1 MSRQVFCGTSV
12 PRLWM
17 VLWSSLIADEQ
28 TNGVIAT
35 PARQGHHTSYSVAIK
50 HLTAPPAGR
59 TVIAWLKHP
68 GPPSC
73 TAPSS
78 AITCLSAAPAPGPQ
92 PDRHLHGP
100 HLPAHPARRR
110 RHRCPPPRPPQEL
123 LLHRDQAPACA
134 ANRPD
139 SHSLAFLAARPRRSS
154 RRAAASTTPA
164 STNYLTGRL
173 PVRKTRRI

>member
-1 MSRQVFCGTSV
+1 M
-12 PRLWM
+12 
-17 VLWSSLIADEQ
+17 WSSLIAGEQ

-78 AITCLSAAPAPGPQ
+78 AITCISAAPAPGPRRTVTCMVRIFQ
-92 PDRHLHGP
+92 LIPHADGVIVVLRGARHMSSYFIVIK
-100 HLPAHPARRR
+100 HLPV
-110 RHRCPPPRPPQEL
+110 PQ
-123 LLHRDQAPACA
+123 
-134 ANRPD
+134 
-139 SHSLAFLAARPRRSS
+139 
-154 RRAAASTTPA
+154 
-164 STNYLTGRL
+164 TGRTL
-173 PVRKTRRI
+173 IRWLS